1 MLIISSITKLRSFLS
16 TLTLAISLVMFGSCS
31 QTRTDVGPGTAIPA
45 STGASSHT
53 LAPTELVEIKVFQ
66 EPDLTTSARISEDGR
81 ITMPMIGELP
91 IAGLSI
97 PDAARLIR
105 GRLEAHFVVNPQVT
119 LTVVERARK
128 LFTILGQ
135 VNRAGT
141 YRFPDH
147 EAINLIQAIG
157 IAGGYTPIG
166 DPTRITLKR
175 AVAGK
180 STVLKLDAKRMAKDS
195 STPLEIQS
203 GDIITVGE
211 RLF

>member
-1 MLIISSITKLRSFLS
+1 MLTEPAAHLKSCLSISALALFLA
-16 TLTLAISLVMFGSCS
+16 LFVSCS
-31 QTRTDVGPGTAIPA
+31 QPRTDVGPVAAAPA
-45 STGASSHT
+45 STGASGHV
-53 LAPTELVEIKVFQ
+53 LAPTELIEIKVFQ
-66 EPDLTTSARISEDGR
+66 EPELTTSTRIADDGH
-81 ITMPMIGELP
+81 ITMPMVGDLP

-97 PDAARLIR
+97 QDASRLIR
-105 GRLEAHFVVNPQVT
+105 ERLAARFVVNPQVT

-128 LFTILGQ
+128 IFTILGQ

-147 EAINLIQAIG
+147 EGINLIQAIG

-175 AVAGK
+175 VVNGK
-180 STVLKLDAKRMAKDS
+180 PNVLKLDAKRMANDN